1 MKHDKIFGTLLLAAF
16 IMLAC
21 PLLSFAQPAPNLKIA
36 YIDLQKVMGLS
47 EAGKQSREILEKK
60 RADLGKKIKER
71 EMELNQKKSDL
82 ERQGMMLS
90 DSAKAEKEAEYQKEV
105 RNFKLFVSD
114 SEQELKKTYK
124 ELTKAILKDLEKVI
138 VKFGKEGNY
147 SMILGKQESSIFY
160 ADKAYDVSQ
169 QVIDAYNSWKKE
181 QNAAAKQEKK
191 TVEKKK

>member
-1 MKHDKIFGTLLLAAF
+1 MRHNKIFGTLLLAAF
-16 IMLAC
+16 IMLAY
-21 PLLSFAQPAPNLKIA
+21 PLLSLAQNALGLKIA

-71 EMELNQKKSDL
+71 EIQLNQKKTEL

-90 DSAKAEKEAEYQKEV
+90 AAAKAEKEGEYQKEV

-114 SEQELKKTYK
+114 SEQELKKTYQ

-138 VKFGKEGNY
+138 IKFGKDGNY

-160 ADKAYDVSQ
+160 ADQSLDVSQ
-169 QVIDAYNSWKKE
+169 QVIDAYNSWKNE
-181 QNAAAKQEKK
+181 QNAAAKKEKK
-191 TVEKKK
+191 AAEKKK

>member
-1 MKHDKIFGTLLLAAF
+1 MKHDKIFGILLLAAF

-21 PLLSFAQPAPNLKIA
+21 PLLSFAQKASGLKIA

-60 RADLGKKIKER
+60 RADLGKKIKEL
-71 EMELNQKKSDL
+71 EMQLNQKKTDL

-90 DSAKAEKEAEYQKEV
+90 AAARADKESEYQKEV

-114 SEQELKKTYK
+114 SEKELKKTYQ
-124 ELTKAILKDLEKVI
+124 ELTKSILKELEKVI
-138 VKFGKEGNY
+138 VKFGNEGNY

-160 ADKAYDVSQ
+160 ADKTYDISQ
-169 QVIDAYNSWKKE
+169 PVIDAYNLWKKE
-181 QNAAAKQEKK
+181 QSAA
-191 TVEKKK
+191 EKKK

>member
-1 MKHDKIFGTLLLAAF
+1 MKRNNIFGTLLLAAF

-21 PLLSFAQPAPNLKIA
+21 PLLSSAQNTAGLKIA

-71 EMELNQKKSDL
+71 EMQLNQKKTEL

-90 DSAKAEKEAEYQKEV
+90 SAAKAEKESEYQKEV

-114 SEQELKKTYK
+114 SEQELKKTYQ
-124 ELTKAILKDLEKVI
+124 ELTKSILKDLEKVI
-138 VKFGKEGNY
+138 IKFGKNGKY

-160 ADKAYDVSQ
+160 ADKTYDISQ
-169 QVIDAYNSWKKE
+169 QVIDAYNKWKKE
-181 QNAAAKQEKK
+181 QKAE
-191 TVEKKK
+191 EKKK

>member
-1 MKHDKIFGTLLLAAF
+1 MKHNKIFGTLLVAVF

-21 PLLSFAQPAPNLKIA
+21 PLLSFAQNTPGLKLA

-60 RADLGKKIKER
+60 RADLGKKIKEL
-71 EMELNQKKSDL
+71 EMQLNQKKTDL

-90 DSAKAEKEAEYQKEV
+90 AAAKAEKEAEYQKEV

-114 SEQELKKTYK
+114 SEQELKKTYQ

-169 QVIDAYNSWKKE
+169 QVIDAYNLWKKE
-181 QNAAAKQEKK
+181 QNSA
-191 TVEKKK
+191 EKKK

>member
-1 MKHDKIFGTLLLAAF
+1 MKHDKIFGILLLAAF

-21 PLLSFAQPAPNLKIA
+21 PLLSFAQQAPGLKIA

-71 EMELNQKKSDL
+71 EMKLNQKKSDL

-90 DSAKAEKEAEYQKEV
+90 DAAKAEKEAEYQKEV
-105 RNFKLFVSD
+105 RDFKLFVSD

-138 VKFGKEGNY
+138 VKFGKDGNY

-160 ADKAYDVSQ
+160 ADKSYDVSQ

-191 TVEKKK
+191 AVEKKK

>member
-1 MKHDKIFGTLLLAAF
+1 MKHDKIFGILLLAAF

-21 PLLSFAQPAPNLKIA
+21 PLLSFAQKAPGLKIA

-60 RADLGKKIKER
+60 RADLGKKIKEL
-71 EMELNQKKSDL
+71 EMQLNQKKTDL

-90 DSAKAEKEAEYQKEV
+90 AAARADKESEYQKEV

-114 SEQELKKTYK
+114 SEKELKKTYQ
-124 ELTKAILKDLEKVI
+124 ELTKSILKELEKVI
-138 VKFGKEGNY
+138 VKFGNEGNY

-160 ADKAYDVSQ
+160 ADKTYDVSQ
-169 QVIDAYNSWKKE
+169 QVIDAYNKWKKE
-181 QNAAAKQEKK
+181 QSSA
-191 TVEKKK
+191 EKKK

>member
-1 MKHDKIFGTLLLAAF
+1 MKHYKNIGVMLVAAF

-21 PLLSFAQPAPNLKIA
+21 PPVGAAARNTAGLKIA

-47 EAGKQSREILEKK
+47 EAGKRSREILEKK
-60 RADLGKKIKER
+60 RADMGKKIKDK
-71 EMELNQKKSDL
+71 EMQLNQKKADL

-90 DSAKAEKEAEYQKEV
+90 PSAKSEKEAEYQKEV

-114 SEQELKKTYK
+114 SEQELKKTYQ
-124 ELTKAILKDLEKVI
+124 ELTKSILRDLEKVI

-160 ADKAYDVSQ
+160 ADKAYDVTQ
-169 QVIDAYNSWKKE
+169 PVIDAYNKWKKE
-181 QNAAAKQEKK
+181 QETAAGTKK
-191 TVEKKK
+191 NKK